1 MKVLQLHTRYLVP
14 GGEETAL
21 ANETSLLVEHGVDV
35 VQSVYHDPLVDTY
48 NLWKK
53 TRIAFS
59 SFWSPS
65 FDRSILET
73 IREENVDIVHVH
85 NFFPFVPV
93 SGLRTASRHVP
104 VVMTLHNYRLI
115 CPQVNMFRAGKPCT
129 ECLGRTLKYPALKH
143 ACYRNSLSAT
153 IGHMLTLQGHAFL
166 KTWSERITLFI
177 ALSEYQKSLYVA
189 EGFDE
194 ERIVIK
200 PNFVAPD
207 PGCSFEKNNVA
218 CFVGRLSPEKGI
230 ELLFS
235 AGRYFDKI
243 LIHIA
248 GEGEVEMRSPDY
260 DGQKYHLLG
269 KLSRED
275 VFSLLQNARFLVYP
289 SLSYEGLS
297 MTIIEAFACGT
308 PVIVSSHGSSAEL
321 VDDGRTGL
329 HFRPGDARDLAEK
342 IKWAWDHP
350 EIMIVMGKEAR
361 KEYELK
367 YTGGKNIR
375 LLLDIYDRALKKHGK
390 NH

>member
-1 MKVLQLHTRYLVP
+1 ML
-14 GGEETAL
+14 
-21 ANETSLLVEHGVDV
+21 
-35 VQSVYHDPLVDTY
+35 QSVYHDPLVDTY
-48 NLWKK
+48 RLWKK
-53 TRIAFS
+53 AQIAFS
-59 SFWSPS
+59 SLWSPS
-65 FDRSILET
+65 FNKSILKT

-93 SGLRTASRHVP
+93 SGLREASRYVP

-115 CPQVNMFRAGKPCT
+115 CPQVIMFRDGKPCT
-129 ECLGRTLKYPALKH
+129 ECLGRAIKYPALKH

-166 KTWSERITLFI
+166 KTWSERITIFI
-177 ALSEYQKSLYVA
+177 ALSEYQKSIYIT

-207 PGCSFEKNNVA
+207 PGCSYEKNDFA

-230 ELLFS
+230 DVLFS
-235 AGRYFDKI
+235 AGKHFSN
-243 LIHIA
+243 IHIYVA
-248 GEGEVEMRSPDY
+248 GEEAFEMQHPGCDGE
-260 DGQKYHLLG
+260 KYHLLG
-269 KLSRED
+269 KLPRED
-275 VFSLLQNARFLVYP
+275 VFSLLQKARFLVYP
-289 SLSYEGLS
+289 SLAHEGLS

-308 PVIVSSHGSSAEL
+308 PVIVSSHGSSAEI

-329 HFRPGDARDLAEK
+329 HFRPGDARDLADK

-350 EIMIVMGKEAR
+350 EVMIAMGKEAR

-367 YTGGKNIR
+367 YTGEKNVK
-375 LLLDIYDRALKKHGK
+375 LLLDIYDLALRKHRAEQ
-390 NH
+390 